1 MATNDLSDQLS
12 TRALDTVDTVVDTVH
27 DKAIRPALIAARS
40 IVFGVIIAV
49 VGTAVL
55 VLFCIAVIR
64 LTAIAG
70 HRVWASYIGLGL
82 IFSAVGAFLYSR
94 RGQPPDA

>member
-1 MATNDLSDQLS
+1 VAQRDLTDQLS
-12 TRALDTVDTVVDTVH
+12 TRALDTVDTVVDNVH
-27 DKAIRPALIAARS
+27 DRAIRPALVAARS

-49 VGTAVL
+49 VAVA
-55 VLFCIAVIR
+55 VIVVFCIAFIR
-64 LTAIAG
+64 LTVIAG
-70 HRVWASYIGLGL
+70 HRVWASYIVLGL

>member
-1 MATNDLSDQLS
+1 MAERDLSDQLS
-12 TRALDTVDTVVDTVH
+12 TRALDTVDIVVDNVH
-27 DKAIRPALIAARS
+27 DRAIRPALVAARS

-49 VGTAVL
+49 VAVA
-55 VLFCIAVIR
+55 VIVVFCIAFIR
-64 LTAIAG
+64 LTVIAG
-70 HRVWASYIGLGL
+70 HRVWASYLGLGL

>member
-1 MATNDLSDQLS
+1 VAQRDLTDQLS
-12 TRALDTVDTVVDTVH
+12 TRALDTVDTVVDNVH
-27 DKAIRPALIAARS
+27 DRAIRPALVAARS

-49 VGTAVL
+49 VAVA
-55 VLFCIAVIR
+55 VIVVFCIAFIR
-64 LTAIAG
+64 LTVIAG